1 MRAAHTGTDGP
12 RSLRGMPYLVE
23 SILDSQAG
31 IVGVVVFL
39 GLGVM
44 VVLFVSFFRGYCWRW
59 LGFRCVVRESGA

>member
-44 VVLFVSFFRGYCWRW
+44 VVLFVSFFRG
-59 LGFRCVVRESGA
+59 